1 VGSFIEEKNNTLAW
15 HYRNTHPDLGFNRS
29 RELRNSLLQ
38 LTTNTPLQ
46 VIDGNKVL
54 EVRLMGIDKGATAQK
69 LVRHFGPDFILC
81 IGDDT
86 TDEDMFRVL
95 RDEAYTVKIGSGN
108 TAANYTLLSQI
119 QVLPL
124 LRKFLVYARKEH
136 LSHVQT

>member
-1 VGSFIEEKNNTLAW
+1 
-15 HYRNTHPDLGFNRS
+15 
-29 RELRNSLLQ
+29 
-38 LTTNTPLQ
+38 
-46 VIDGNKVL
+46 
-54 EVRLMGIDKGATAQK
+54 
-69 LVRHFGPDFILC
+69 
-81 IGDDT
+81 
-86 TDEDMFRVL
+86 L